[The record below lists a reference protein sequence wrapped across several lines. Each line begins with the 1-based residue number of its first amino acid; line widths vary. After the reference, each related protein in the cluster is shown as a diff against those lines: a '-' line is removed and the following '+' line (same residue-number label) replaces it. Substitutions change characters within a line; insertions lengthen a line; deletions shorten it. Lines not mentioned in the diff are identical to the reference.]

1 MRIKKVTNSMR
12 YKMDEDITIEELD
25 KYVKS
30 HLNKKL
36 KSPGPDGIPYEF
48 ILTLWSDLR
57 RLIYNIIRWM
67 FKNKI
72 MPEKLPEGLIVFLP
86 KKGKDQSILKNLRP
100 LTLLN
105 TLYKIA
111 SGILAER
118 IKGILPKIISRD
130 QYGFVNGRQAADLI
144 QLAKELIDESRKT
157 KQNLAVF
164 AIDFSGAFD
173 NISYKAIIDALL
185 KKGFGGNFV
194 TNIATLLTN
203 NQSKIVI
210 NGKCKGGI
218 KIEKSC
224 RQGDPISPYL
234 FIIVL
239 DELLDSLNNNKK
251 LKGYK
256 AKCKGKEIK
265 IKTAAFADDC
275 YTFLSGNKKCIKN
288 QVMIVK
294 KILKEFEKKT
304 GLAINVNKSELTTSG
319 PIYNQMIEANEP
331 ERKIANI
338 SHKEEI
344 KMLGVNVGIG
354 ADLKRDVVGRIA
366 KSIEFWNRF
375 RFSEIE
381 KIDISNAFILPSVT
395 HIIRHIPYES
405 LLENQ
410 VNKLVLDFVWNKR
423 RRYTNINVVQESIK
437 KGGLNM
443 RRFGWTWLNVL
454 MGWFWRM
461 YNADKDAAVVLD
473 IGNQKYN
480 RSRGFD
486 IKHFLNVATT
496 PEKRLKR
503 KSNVFESSINLMENC
518 WGKFL
523 DQAEYNFQPL
533 INNKRILNEETI
545 ILIKKENL
553 PAFKPKTTF
562 TTGWL
567 ENEIEEINRKSRPNL
582 TEILTVNLRKKLLR
596 RRPRAQDTRIHPNIR
611 IEGELKNFNAPFKRD
626 ILKLENQQAKSRIN
640 NTMDKFISE
649 TNPILLA
656 VRRNFEKELL
666 KRNPLQNQYLNSA
679 LIRMRL
685 KLRVGGLLDKK
696 KLSEW
701 KIVQNHTCDFCERE
715 NETVV
720 HIIID
725 CEKLKPLWDE
735 VERIAEQEWRVSLN
749 LVDKIMGVMTTSEK
763 KKRAEYLFLK
773 SLWRIWGWKHAETR
787 ESPDDLV
794 TKLKRALILY
804 KEILN
809 ADVIK

>member
-1 MRIKKVTNSMR
+1 MNTKYLKDVKLVNYWQKTLRRFVNASENLEEKLDAEANITEYRRTEILGLNAYKNWNKLVKIVKTTSIKKAQNEASELREKERIITDKLNDLKTSRDELSEAIDEINRNETVKQVIKSELKNKQMNIENKKLAKYKAKTYVQSKKIVKVVIGNETLTNPDKIKEGIKTYYSYQFRCGCKNTKSPKICSICNKGLVDYSRRKSASIKRSHMRIKKVTNSMR

-130 QYGFVNGRQAADLI
+130 QYSFVNGRQAADLI

-210 NGKCKGGI
+210 KGKCKGGI

-234 FIIVL
+234 FIILL

-256 AKCKGKEIK
+256 VKCKGKEIK

-319 PIYNQMIEANEP
+319 PIYNQIIEANEP

-366 KSIEFWNRF
+366 KSIECWNRF

-423 RRYTNINVVQESIK
+423 RRYTNINVVQERIK

-443 RRFGWTWLNVL
+443 RRFGETWLNVL

-503 KSNVFESSINLMENC
+503 KSNVFESSINLMEN
-518 WGKFL
+518 
-523 DQAEYNFQPL
+523 
-533 INNKRILNEETI
+533 
-545 ILIKKENL
+545 
-553 PAFKPKTTF
+553 
-562 TTGWL
+562 
-567 ENEIEEINRKSRPNL
+567 
-582 TEILTVNLRKKLLR
+582 
-596 RRPRAQDTRIHPNIR
+596 
-611 IEGELKNFNAPFKRD
+611 
-626 ILKLENQQAKSRIN
+626 
-640 NTMDKFISE
+640 
-649 TNPILLA
+649 
-656 VRRNFEKELL
+656 
-666 KRNPLQNQYLNSA
+666 
-679 LIRMRL
+679 
-685 KLRVGGLLDKK
+685 
-696 KLSEW
+696 
-701 KIVQNHTCDFCERE
+701 
-715 NETVV
+715 
-720 HIIID
+720 
-725 CEKLKPLWDE
+725 
-735 VERIAEQEWRVSLN
+735 
-749 LVDKIMGVMTTSEK
+749 
-763 KKRAEYLFLK
+763 
-773 SLWRIWGWKHAETR
+773 
-787 ESPDDLV
+787 
-794 TKLKRALILY
+794 
-804 KEILN
+804 
-809 ADVIK
+809 